1 MNTMKRVKLTDPRV
15 GCGGDDAMFACL
27 SGQCLPQ
34 GLQCDG
40 IQHCDDGSDEIQLCG
55 ELINSLDIWMRF
67 KYANFN
73 LVSLIGIFRSFCMIK
88 PSDA

>member
-15 GCGGDDAMFACL
+15 GCGVDDAMFACL

-55 ELINSLDIWMRF
+55 ELINSLSPRTSGCDLNMQI
-67 KYANFN
+67 
-73 LVSLIGIFRSFCMIK
+73 LILFH
-88 PSDA
+88 